1 MTEDTKNTDLSFPVL
16 PDEGIRFL
24 GLCRRCGKV
33 VMGAGQVLEA
43 ITGKKAPSV
52 VIVAAD
58 ASERTKKQL
67 RDKCSH
73 RNIPAFS
80 CRRSGEEL
88 ARLLGKEGVVMAV
101 GVTDGAMGKRII
113 GLASGET

>member
-1 MTEDTKNTDLSFPVL
+1 MTEDTKNENLSFPIL
-16 PDEGIRFL
+16 PPEGIRFL

-33 VMGAGQVLEA
+33 VMGAGQVLA
-43 ITGKKAPSV
+43 AVTGKKVPAV

-73 RNIPAFS
+73 RNIPTLS
-80 CRRSGEEL
+80 CRQNGEEL
-88 ARLLGKEGVVMAV
+88 AHFLGKEGVVMAV
-101 GVTDGAMGKRII
+101 GVTDQSMGRRII
-113 GLASGET
+113 SLASGEA